1 MKEQEE
7 ILQRTVQPIQW
18 SWWQPWESHW
28 QYCWRCWNIVMSLF
42 QRERQMFVRWEY
54 ETGRCRVLV
63 SHLQNNNMIKQKKK
77 SFFIDS
83 PLSSKSFGD
92 CLGPVS
98 SVVKLSS
105 SVMILND
112 IIESRINHVQQQLP
126 PAELREIFTDCLVMM
141 VNDENIF
148 LLFKPCSKKAP
159 ELYNILPM
167 ISMKTN

>member
-1 MKEQEE
+1 M
-7 ILQRTVQPIQW
+7 
-18 SWWQPWESHW
+18 
-28 QYCWRCWNIVMSLF
+28 
-42 QRERQMFVRWEY
+42 
-54 ETGRCRVLV
+54 V
-63 SHLQNNNMIKQKKK
+63 SHLQNDKMIKQNKQNL
-77 SFFIDS
+77 FFFDS

-112 IIESRINHVQQQLP
+112 IIETRINHVQQQLP

-159 ELYNILPM
+159 ELYKILPM
-167 ISMKTN
+167 ISMITNQEPGRLDSIDSSWFRIFSWISVV